1 MRHQKIFPFL
11 PPHCEGQSSPVSL
24 LFKLHAQ
31 HCPASPPARCT
42 LPPPRVSGACG
53 GSGCRQRRRAA
64 TGRCRTGSL
73 DRLQWPVQG
82 LKASRLMGG
91 PGLVDWRR
99 ECVLSVGVCVC
110 VCTSVTV
117 CWCSGVNSAH
127 RQIVVWHVHSFILG
141 AFPSAIQPE
150 EDRTRM
156 PSLYRQLK
164 SAFQGDWF
172 PPAALPTHWHR
183 LSFMSTCPRVGGHG
197 NWTGACP
204 THPNQP
210 RRNSPC

>member
-1 MRHQKIFPFL
+1 MRHQRFFPFL

-110 VCTSVTV
+110 VCVRQSLCVGAQELIPHIGKLLCGTYTV
-117 CWCSGVNSAH
+117 
-127 RQIVVWHVHSFILG
+127 SFLG
-141 AFPSAIQPE
+141 HFPAQSSLKKTAPE
-150 EDRTRM
+150 C
-156 PSLYRQLK
+156 Q
-164 SAFQGDWF
+164 A
-172 PPAALPTHWHR
+172 
-183 LSFMSTCPRVGGHG
+183 C
-197 NWTGACP
+197 TG
-204 THPNQP
+204 
-210 RRNSPC
+210 S

>member
-1 MRHQKIFPFL
+1 MRWIRVQAEE
-11 PPHCEGQSSPVSL
+11 EGCNRAVSDWFVGQAAVARAGIEGL
-24 LFKLHAQ
+24 AFDVR
-31 HCPASPPARCT
+31 PWASGLAERVCVECRC
-42 LPPPRVSGACG
+42 
-53 GSGCRQRRRAA
+53 
-64 TGRCRTGSL
+64 
-73 DRLQWPVQG
+73 
-82 LKASRLMGG
+82 
-91 PGLVDWRR
+91 
-99 ECVLSVGVCVC
+99 VCVC

-197 NWTGACP
+197 NWMGACP